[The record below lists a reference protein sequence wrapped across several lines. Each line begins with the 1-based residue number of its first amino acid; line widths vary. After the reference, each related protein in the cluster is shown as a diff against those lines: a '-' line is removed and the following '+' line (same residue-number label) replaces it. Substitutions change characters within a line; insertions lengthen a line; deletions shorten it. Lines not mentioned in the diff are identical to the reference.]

1 VENAAQWQ
9 VPLKSCYRSIF
20 NLAFMSQPATI
31 AVVVPVYN
39 ASSYLRKC
47 LEALASSVGAKFEC
61 IVVDDG
67 STDDS
72 ATVAQQF
79 GARLLSTGGRKGPAS
94 ARNIGARATSAD
106 LLFFIDSD
114 VCVEPNTIA
123 QVCSAFAGD
132 PELAAL
138 MGSYDDEPES
148 PDFVSQYKNLMH
160 HYVHQKGCERAT
172 TFWSGCGAI
181 RRDVFLRFSG
191 FNEAQFARPAIEDI
205 ELGYRLAAN
214 GCKTI
219 LDRSLTVKHLKKW
232 TFWGLVKTDMLD
244 RGIPWTELILRD
256 KSIPNDLNLQLSQR
270 VSVAVVFLLL
280 MAATAMAIRWRGY
293 FLVPLFA
300 LVFILLGRYWVDVA
314 SRQRGRSATVI
325 LTACMA
331 AIMGLAYAYHMRA
344 LAPLVV
350 FAYLLLFLQN
360 RYAHRHERRRWLIA
374 GFVTCYAF
382 LAVSFAITYSPRGPI
397 DTIFSLLLL
406 TVVILNGHF
415 YLFLARKRG
424 RLFALAAIPLHLLYH
439 FYNGISFSIG
449 LLRHLWRK
457 MFERPPAGDPD
468 QADPSAAL
476 PSESPSYSAKV

>member
-1 VENAAQWQ
+1 MPE
-9 VPLKSCYRSIF
+9 PL
-20 NLAFMSQPATI
+20 TI
-31 AVVVPVYN
+31 AVVVPAYN

-47 LEALASSVGAKFEC
+47 LEALAASEGPKFEC

-72 ATVAQQF
+72 PAIARQF
-79 GARLLSTGGRKGPAS
+79 GARLLSTGGRKGPAC
-94 ARNIGARATSAD
+94 ARNIGARATKAD

-123 QVCSAFAGD
+123 RVCSAFEQD
-132 PELAAL
+132 PELTAL

-148 PDFVSQYKNLMH
+148 PDFVSQYRNLMH
-160 HYVHQKGCERAT
+160 HYVHQRGRERAT

-181 RRDVFLRFSG
+181 RRDAFLRFSG
-191 FNEAQFARPAIEDI
+191 FNETQFARPAIEDI
-205 ELGYRLAAN
+205 ELGYRLSAN

-219 LDRSLTVKHLKKW
+219 LDRGLTVKHLKRW
-232 TFWGLVKTDMLD
+232 TFWNLVKTDMLD

-280 MAATAMAIRWRGY
+280 MAATAMAIRWHGY

-300 LVFILLGRYWVDVA
+300 LVFVLLGRYWVDVA

-325 LTACMA
+325 LTVCMA
-331 AIMGLAYAYHMRA
+331 AIMALAYVYHMRA

-350 FAYLLLFLQN
+350 FAYLLLFLQH
-360 RYAHRHERRRWLIA
+360 RYAHRPDPQPWLIA
-374 GFVTCYAF
+374 GFVAIYTFLF
-382 LAVSFAITYSPRGPI
+382 LAFVVTYIPRGPL

-457 MFERPPAGDPD
+457 KFEPPPAA
-468 QADPSAAL
+468 QAER
-476 PSESPSYSAKV
+476 ESRSYPTKV